1 MWALS
6 CFLHVIP
13 HSYYVF
19 IPGPLRE
26 MCISRL
32 RLDLPRWYANRSSS
46 GMHLSNFISGVLTP
60 GKGNRLILANTEELH
75 HQIDQL
81 RSRNREL
88 ENALQLMQ
96 ENVSDQPHPLL
107 RKDIL
112 RIPTSHHD
120 SSSAGPSTSS
130 SSKSPAASLDPP
142 APTESILEEDHHTID
157 ANGPLYS
164 WNLLSVLS
172 KMSIGTLVIGQ
183 RGESSYLGRTARAEV
198 CLFSFVL
205 ISITQLSRTVLNSCM
220 FKVGSAFNHTFW
232 HHSN

>member
-1 MWALS
+1 MQATQISVWSKCKAFTASDSALNVGAVLF
-6 CFLHVIP
+6 FLVLA

-32 RLDLPRWYANRSSS
+32 RLDLPRWYAKPSSS
-46 GMHLSNFISGVLTP
+46 RIHLLNFMSGVLTP

-130 SSKSPAASLDPP
+130 SSKSPTASMISPILDPP
-142 APTESILEEDHHTID
+142 APTESTLEEDHHTID
-157 ANGPLYS
+157 AFGPPYS
-164 WNLLSVLS
+164 RNLQSV
-172 KMSIGTLVIGQ
+172 
-183 RGESSYLGRTARAEV
+183 
-198 CLFSFVL
+198 FS
-205 ISITQLSRTVLNSCM
+205 
-220 FKVGSAFNHTFW
+220 
-232 HHSN
+232 